1 MRLRYVKIT
10 PGHRYLVS
18 CLQTRRAIHPCSN
31 NHALRAKDACI
42 RLKRSH
48 GIRKEANQS
57 ETDRAQKEGIKHD
70 SRDIVSS
77 EDQKEGIKRDSRDV
91 YPPKIIKLGRMQK
104 RKRDREQKVISSSRT
119 NSR

>member
-42 RLKRSH
+42 RLKRNH

-70 SRDIVSS
+70 SRDM
-77 EDQKEGIKRDSRDV
+77 
-91 YPPKIIKLGRMQK
+91 YPPKIKK
-104 RKRDREQKVISSSRT
+104 KASSVIAETCILRRS
-119 NSR
+119 